1 VDAIDTD
8 RSLRVVIADD
18 HRFYRSALARM
29 LERNG
34 FEVVAEVGNGEA
46 AIQAVEDTH
55 PDVVVV
61 DCNMP
66 GTSGLDATRQLSDL
80 AESTPVMVLSV
91 SADEQDVTDAI
102 VAGASGYV
110 LKDRPHA
117 EIVAGVRAAAAGQ
130 SPLSPPIAAMVI
142 RRLRETED
150 IDADEIRRFISGSTM
165 GPDARHGRRTPP
177 TDRRPHRW

>member
-61 DCNMP
+61 DLNMP

-80 AESTPVMVLSV
+80 AGSTPVMVLSV

-117 EIVAGVRAAAAGQ
+117 EIVAGIRAAAAGQ

-150 IDADEIRRFISGSTM
+150 IDADEIRRFIAGYTR

-177 TDRRPHRW
+177 THRRPHRR